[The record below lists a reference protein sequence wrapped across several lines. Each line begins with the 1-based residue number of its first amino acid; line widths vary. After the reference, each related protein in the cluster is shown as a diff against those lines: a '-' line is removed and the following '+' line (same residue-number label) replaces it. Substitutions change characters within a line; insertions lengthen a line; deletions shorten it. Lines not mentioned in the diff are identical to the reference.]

1 MYNRKIYSYIKK
13 YFKNGSERVLIID
26 GARQIG
32 KSYAI
37 RQVGKEMF
45 KNYVEVNLLQDRQG
59 AGLFEKALTTQD
71 FYLQLGMLAG
81 NKLQNKNNTLVFL
94 DEIQEYPHLLTL
106 LKFLRQEDRF
116 TYIASGSLLGVTL
129 SQTISI
135 PIGSIEV
142 RHMYPMDFE
151 EFLWANGVG
160 EAAVQTLRQKF
171 EAKESLD
178 EPMHLRM
185 MDFFKKYLLTGG
197 LPDAVKAF
205 VQTQNIVKVRDIQKE
220 IHHYYGLDAAKYDFE
235 HKLKIKRIFE
245 MIPST
250 LENKKKRVVVKDI
263 ENKQGKRFSN
273 YQEEFDYLVNAGI
286 ALEVRAVSNPV
297 FPLMETSGKNLLKLY
312 LNDVGLL
319 TQILYGTNIRAVLD
333 TQKSVNL
340 GSVYECAVACELK
353 AHGFNLF
360 YYDNKAKGEVDY
372 LIDDFNTLSVVP
384 VEVKSGKD
392 YTVHSALSHFVKNP
406 DYPVSQAYVLSNE
419 RQIRQVGK
427 VIYMPVYNVMF
438 LNVQVNQENSRGVS
452 LE

>member
-1 MYNRKIYSYIKK
+1 MLNRKIYNYIKK
-13 YFKNGSERVLIID
+13 YFEQGSERVLIID

-37 RQVGKEMF
+37 RYVGKAMF
-45 KNYVEVNLLQDRQG
+45 KNYLEINLLQDRQG
-59 AGLFEKALTTQD
+59 AGLFEQAKTVQD

-81 NKLQNKNNTLVFL
+81 NKMGNKENTLVFL

-106 LKFLRQEDRF
+106 LKFLRQENRF

-129 SQTISI
+129 AQTVSI

-142 RHMYPMDFE
+142 KHMYPMDFE

-160 EAAVQTLRQKF
+160 EESVGILRQKF
-171 EAKESLD
+171 ENRESLD
-178 EPMHLRM
+178 EPTHLQM

-197 LPDAVKAF
+197 LPAAVKAF

-220 IHHYYGLDAAKYDFE
+220 IHHYYALDAAKYDFE

-297 FPLMETSGKNLLKLY
+297 FPLTETSGKNLLKLY

-333 TQKSVNL
+333 TQNSVNL
-340 GSVYECAVACELK
+340 GSVYECAVACELR

-360 YYDNKAKGEVDY
+360 YYDNKTKGEVDY
-372 LIDDFNTLSVVP
+372 LIDDFNTLSVMP
-384 VEVKSGKD
+384 IEVKSGKD
-392 YTVHSALSHFVKNP
+392 YTVHSALNHFVNNG
-406 DYPVSQAYVLSNE
+406 DYPVKTAYVLSNE
-419 RQIRQVGK
+419 QQIKQKGK
-427 VIYMPVYNVMF
+427 VLYMPVYNVMF
-438 LNVQVNQENSRGVS
+438 LDIQVRQE
-452 LE
+452 